1 MTNQERSLQHGQK
14 DKTHPSQP
22 PTPIPQPPLA
32 TLPRTKLNYRMERL
46 RDFAEGIYF
55 SLPVQLLVVQV
66 RYQKFSL
73 LCWLLLFLAATNS
86 FGSSFG
92 IPYLFLEPE
101 YLGKSDLFGMFLMG
115 CGLGTFITSYMMASY
130 ISNGYRFDFLAMEYR
145 PFFIFYL
152 NNLLIPIAFVA
163 TYSTSYLRFQSILN
177 GGFQWESVGR
187 LGGLYL
193 GLFLVT
199 VLIILYFFGTNRS
212 LVHVLGE
219 KVVKEMRGGRAI
231 IKKARAGLRRK
242 RRIDYYISGLF
253 RIDSPDP
260 EDRADLRQLVQILN
274 QNHGNAL
281 FLQLI
286 LLIVIT
292 CLGLLETNPDFLIP
306 AGMSI
311 LLLLSVLLM
320 LMGAMTFWT
329 RRLGPVAVL
338 VLLVGYALVDHFTLN
353 KFRHPALGMNYE
365 VAPAPYT
372 TAALRAAS
380 SEQFVRDDIE
390 TTTRMLNQ
398 WRSDY
403 AVFHGPYKKPK
414 AVIICTSGGGL
425 RASYYTTR
433 VLQIADSLG
442 HGSLLNQTRLIT
454 GASGG
459 MVGAAYYRELFLR
472 KAVGDFPKDHPLWD
486 PRLVNPLGRDLLNR
500 VCFKIVTGLFL
511 PTAREQVGGA
521 TYLSDRGW
529 SFDDQLATNIPY
541 FRNRRI
547 TDYSDYEEQA
557 LIPQMIL
564 SPVIIN
570 DGRKLY
576 ISSLPVSYLCRNFNY
591 DGTRLL
597 DGITGVDLRRFFHK
611 QEADSLLF
619 TTALRMN
626 ASFPFITPY
635 VRMPSEPPIQVMDAG
650 LADNY
655 GLETAARYLNHF
667 AKWFND
673 YTDGVLLLQIR
684 DSKSQS
690 MDVPTWQS
698 ASNLSQMLDPIGG
711 TYSAYYATTD
721 LMNDQYLHQID
732 QSLKGKLEFACFEY
746 ASRDS
751 GSLRASLSWHLTA
764 KEVQA
769 IESVIADSANQ
780 AAFRTVKDWLKD
792 E

>member
-1 MTNQERSLQHGQK
+1 
-14 DKTHPSQP
+14 
-22 PTPIPQPPLA
+22 
-32 TLPRTKLNYRMERL
+32 MERL

-55 SLPVQLLVVQV
+55 SLPVQLVVVQV
-66 RYQKFSL
+66 RYQKSAL
-73 LCWLLLFLAATNS
+73 LCWLLLFLAVTNS

-92 IPYLFLEPE
+92 IPFLFLEPE
-101 YLGKSDLFGMFLMG
+101 YLGASNFFGMFLMG
-115 CGLGTFITSYMMASY
+115 CGLGTFITSYMMACY

-163 TYSTSYLRFQSILN
+163 VYTVAYLKFQKMVH
-177 GGFQWESVGR
+177 GGFQWDSVGR

-199 VLIILYFFGTNRS
+199 LTIILYFFGTNRS

-253 RIDSPDP
+253 SIDSPDP

-286 LLIVIT
+286 LLAVIT
-292 CLGLLETNPDFLIP
+292 SLGLLETKPEFLIP

-311 LLLLSVLLM
+311 LLLLSVILM
-320 LMGAMTFWT
+320 LLGAMTFWT
-329 RRLGPVAVL
+329 RRLGPIAFIVL
-338 VLLVGYALVDHFTLN
+338 IGLYVLIDHFTLH
-353 KFRHPALGMNYE
+353 KYRHPALGMNYE

-372 TAALRAAS
+372 TAALREAS
-380 SEQFVRDDIE
+380 SEQYIRDDIA
-390 TTTRMLNQ
+390 TTTQMLNQ

-403 AVFHGPYKKPK
+403 AVFHGPYKKPR

-433 VLQIADSLG
+433 ILQIADSLS
-442 HGSLLNQTRLIT
+442 HGSLMHNARLIT

-472 KAVGDFPKDHPLWD
+472 QAIGEIPSDQPLWD
-486 PRLVNPLGRDLLNR
+486 KRFVYPIGRDLLNR
-500 VCFKIVTGLFL
+500 ICFKIVTGLLL

-521 TYLSDRGW
+521 AYLSDRGW
-529 SFDDQLATNIPY
+529 SFDDQLAKHIPY
-541 FRNRRI
+541 FDKRRI
-547 TDYSDYEEQA
+547 SDYADYEEQA

-576 ISSLPVSYLCRNFNY
+576 VSAMPVSYLCRNFNY

-597 DGITGVDLRRFFHK
+597 DGITGVDLRRFFRK

-655 GLETAARYLNHF
+655 GLETAARYMNHF
-667 AKWFND
+667 APWFND

-690 MDVPTWQS
+690 MDVPTWHS
-698 ASNLSQMLDPIGG
+698 GNTLAQMLDPIGG

-721 LMNDQYLHQID
+721 LMNDQYLYQID
-732 QSLKGKLEFACFEY
+732 QSLKGKLQFACFEY
-746 ASRDS
+746 ASADS
-751 GSLRASLSWHLTA
+751 GSLRASLSWHLTT
-764 KEVQA
+764 KEIQA
-769 IESVIADSANQ
+769 IEAVIADSANQ
-780 AAFRTVKDWLKD
+780 SAFRTVEQWLK
-792 E
+792 EE

>member
-1 MTNQERSLQHGQK
+1 
-14 DKTHPSQP
+14 
-22 PTPIPQPPLA
+22 
-32 TLPRTKLNYRMERL
+32 MERL

-66 RYQKFSL
+66 RYQKFTL
-73 LCWLLLFLAATNS
+73 LCWLLLFLAVTNN

-92 IPYLFLEPE
+92 IPFLFLEPE
-101 YLGKSDLFGMFLMG
+101 YLGQSDLFSMFLMG
-115 CGLGTFITSYMMASY
+115 CGLGTFITSYMIASY

-152 NNLLIPIAFVA
+152 NNLLLPVAFVA
-163 TYSTSYLRFQSILN
+163 VYSTAYLRFQNDLM
-177 GGFQWESVGR
+177 GGFSWDTVWR

-193 GLFLVT
+193 GLFMVT

-219 KVVKEMRGGRAI
+219 KVVREMRGSRAI
-231 IKKARAGLRRK
+231 LTKARAGLRRK

-253 RIDSPDP
+253 QIDSPDP

-292 CLGLLETNPDFLIP
+292 CLGLLETDPHYLIP

-329 RRLGPVAVL
+329 RRIGPVAF
-338 VLLVGYALVDHFTLN
+338 LLLLAVYVSVDYLTLQQY
-353 KFRHPALGMNYE
+353 RHPALGMNYE
-365 VAPAPYT
+365 VPAAPYT
-372 TAALRAAS
+372 TSTLRAAS
-380 SEQFVRDDIE
+380 SEAFVRDDIE
-390 TTTRMLNQ
+390 TTTHMLNQ

-403 AVFHGPYKKPK
+403 ATFHGPFKKPK

-425 RASYYTTR
+425 RATYYTTR
-433 VLQIADSLG
+433 ILQLADSLS
-442 HGSLLNQTRLIT
+442 HGALMPNSRLIT

-459 MVGAAYYRELFLR
+459 MLGAAYYRELYLR
-472 KAVGDFPKDHPLWD
+472 KVLGQFPAEVPLWD
-486 PRLVNPLGRDLLNR
+486 ARLASPMGRDLLNR

-511 PTAREQVGGA
+511 PTAQEQVGGSK
-521 TYLSDRGW
+521 YFSDRGW
-529 SFDDQLATNIPY
+529 SFDHELARHVPY
-541 FRNRRI
+541 FEGRRVG
-547 TDYSDYEEQA
+547 DYSDYEEQA

-591 DGTRLL
+591 DGTHLM
-597 DGITGVDLRRFFHK
+597 DGITGVDLRRFFHH
-611 QEADSLLF
+611 QDADSLLF

-635 VRMPSEPPIQVMDAG
+635 IRLPSTPPIQVMDAG

-655 GLETAARYLNHF
+655 GLETAARYMNHF

-673 YTDGVLLLQIR
+673 HTDGVLLLQIR

-690 MDVPTWQS
+690 MDVPTWHS
-698 ASNLSQMLDPIGG
+698 ADRLSQMLDPIGG
-711 TYSAYYATTD
+711 TYSAYYAATD
-721 LMNDQYLHQID
+721 LMNDQYLYQID
-732 QSLKGKLEFACFEY
+732 QSLKGKLEFACFQY
-746 ASRDS
+746 ASADTN
-751 GSLRASLSWHLTA
+751 SLRASLSWHLTR
-764 KEVQA
+764 KEIQA
-769 IESVIADSANQ
+769 IEAVIADSANQ
-780 AAFRTVKDWLKD
+780 AAFRIVQDWLKA

>member
-1 MTNQERSLQHGQK
+1 
-14 DKTHPSQP
+14 
-22 PTPIPQPPLA
+22 
-32 TLPRTKLNYRMERL
+32 MERM

-55 SLPVQLLVVQV
+55 SLPVQLLVVQM

-73 LCWLLLFLAATNS
+73 LCWILLFLAVTNS

-92 IPYLFLEPE
+92 IPFLFLEPE
-101 YLGKSDLFGMFLMG
+101 YLGKSDFFGMFLMG
-115 CGLGTFITSYMMASY
+115 CGLGTYITSYMMASY

-152 NNLLIPIAFVA
+152 NNLIIPVAFIVV
-163 TYSTSYLRFQSILN
+163 YSLSYLRFQSSLL
-177 GGFQWESVGR
+177 GGFEWESLSR

-193 GLFLVT
+193 GILLVT
-199 VLIILYFFGTNRS
+199 LVIILYFLGTNRS

-242 RRIDYYISGLF
+242 RRIDYYFSGFF

-281 FLQLI
+281 FLQFI

-292 CLGLLETNPDFLIP
+292 CLGLLETDPNFLLP

-329 RRLGPVAVL
+329 RRLGPIAFIVLAVL
-338 VLLVGYALVDHFTLN
+338 YGVLNHFTLQ
-353 KFRHPALGMNYE
+353 KYRHPALGMNYE
-365 VAPAPYT
+365 IAAAPYN
-372 TAALRAAS
+372 TATLRAAS
-380 SEQFVRDDIE
+380 SEAFIRADIE
-390 TTTRMLNQ
+390 TTTRMLDQ
-398 WRSDY
+398 WRDDY

-433 VLQIADSLG
+433 ILQLADSLG
-442 HGSLLNQTRLIT
+442 HGTLMNQARLIT

-472 KAVGDFPKDHPLWD
+472 KAIGDFPQDRPLWD
-486 PRLVNPLGRDLLNR
+486 HQLVDPIGRDLLNR

-511 PTAREQVGGA
+511 PTAKEQVGGA
-521 TYLSDRGW
+521 EYLSDRGW

-541 FRNRRI
+541 FRGRRI
-547 TDYSDYEEQA
+547 SDYSDYEEQA

-576 ISSLPVSYLCRNFNY
+576 ISSMPVSYLCRNFNY
-591 DGTRLL
+591 DGTALL
-597 DGITGVDLRRFFHK
+597 DGITGVDLRRFFYK

-655 GLETAARYLNHF
+655 GLETAARYMNHF
-667 AKWFND
+667 AKWFNEN
-673 YTDGVLLLQIR
+673 TDGVLLLQIR

-698 ASNLSQMLDPIGG
+698 ANTLSQMLDPIGG

-721 LMNDQYLHQID
+721 LMNDQYLYQID

-746 ASRDS
+746 ASADS

-764 KEVQA
+764 KEIQA
-769 IESVIADSANQ
+769 IEAVIADSANQ
-780 AAFRTVKDWLKD
+780 SAFRIVQNWLKD